1 MNIKQARTRIQSLKR
16 EIVRDTKSAVARA
29 VNAAEREA
37 KRMSS
42 GPLTLADLRKRDHP
56 YAKRHGP
63 LGKPSAMPKGTRSVI
78 NVQSGEFRA
87 DWMAGVPSVSGST
100 VKARLQNLNPVADFL
115 QYGTEFMVR
124 RPINVYMT
132 DFLHNA
138 ALKELRVSTSRLE
151 RYYS

>member
-1 MNIKQARTRIQSLKR
+1 
-16 EIVRDTKSAVARA
+16 
-29 VNAAEREA
+29 
-37 KRMSS
+37 
-42 GPLTLADLRKRDHP
+42 
-56 YAKRHGP
+56 
-63 LGKPSAMPKGTRSVI
+63 MPKGTRSVI